1 MLYYLFQLFCKTV
14 HLEMDMDNNNYIL
27 ALINTISIKALEL
40 TGGLLITET
49 QRMVITNT
57 INLGQ
62 LWY

>member
-14 HLEMDMDNNNYIL
+14 HLEIMDNNNYIL

-40 TGGLLITET
+40 TGGLIITET
-49 QRMVITNT
+49 QRRVITNT

-62 LWY
+62 LRY

>member
-14 HLEMDMDNNNYIL
+14 HLEIMDNNYIL

-40 TGGLLITET
+40 TGGLIITET
-49 QRMVITNT
+49 QRIVITNT

>member
-1 MLYYLFQLFCKTV
+1 
-14 HLEMDMDNNNYIL
+14 MDNNNYIL
-27 ALINTISIKALEL
+27 ALINTISIKVLEL
-40 TGGLLITET
+40 TGGLIITET